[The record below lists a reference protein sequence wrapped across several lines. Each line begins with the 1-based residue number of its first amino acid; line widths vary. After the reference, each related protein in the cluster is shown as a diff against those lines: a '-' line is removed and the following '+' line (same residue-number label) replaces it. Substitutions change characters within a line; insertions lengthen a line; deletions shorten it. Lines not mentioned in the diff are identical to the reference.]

1 MSQHS
6 AAIQWLRSPHP
17 QDARTYSRRHVASL
31 AGGQLVSMSAAVEYQ
46 GDALC
51 AAPEQ
56 MLISAVASC
65 HMLTFLATA
74 ERQQYRVESYQD
86 NAGAYLE
93 KVEGAR
99 MAVSRIEPSPKIS
112 FG

>member
-51 AAPEQ
+51 ADPEQ
-56 MLISAVASC
+56 MLISAV
-65 HMLTFLATA
+65 
-74 ERQQYRVESYQD
+74 ESYRD
-86 NAGAYLE
+86 NAVGYLE
-93 KVEGAR
+93 KVEGAG
-99 MAVSRIEPSPKIS
+99 MAVTRIELSPQIS
-112 FG
+112 FGGDNLPDAAALSRLHA